1 VGIQSLGRTAA
12 LVTLRAQNGDET
24 RAILLNPSVTAMEA
38 QLLVRP
44 DVHVAGQT
52 FEFNDG
58 AMTVLLLPSA
68 VQERGGDFELISAR
82 QMIRDT
88 SD

>member
-1 VGIQSLGRTAA
+1 
-12 LVTLRAQNGDET
+12 
-24 RAILLNPSVTAMEA
+24 MEA